1 MTKKTLTTFSF
12 DFITRTL
19 RTTGVL
25 LLIMFVVGIYYF
37 GFYDSLAMLSAGI
50 WSMVNLIF
58 LSALVRTVLRPG
70 SVDKLAAAGLALIKF
85 PLLYAAGYFLLTVD
99 VFRPVPLLIGFSMVL
114 VVMVLKAVARAIF
127 KLDENVINHESSSR
141 GLA

>member
-1 MTKKTLTTFSF
+1 MTKRTLTIFNF

-37 GFYDSLAMLSAGI
+37 GFYDSLAVLSAGI

-58 LSALVRTVLRPG
+58 LAALVRTALKPDG
-70 SVDKLAAAGLALIKF
+70 VDKLAAAGLALIKF
-85 PLLYAAGYFLLTVD
+85 PLLYAAGYFLLTVEI
-99 VFRPVPLLIGFSMVL
+99 FRPVPLLIGFSMVL
-114 VVMVLKAVARAIF
+114 VVMVLKAAARVML
-127 KLDENVINHESSSR
+127 KLDENVNNHENSSR

>member
-1 MTKKTLTTFSF
+1 MTKRTLTTFNF

-25 LLIMFVVGIYYF
+25 LLIVFVVGIYYF
-37 GFYDSLAMLSAGI
+37 GFYDSLAVLSAGI

-58 LSALVRTVLRPG
+58 LAALVRTALKPDG
-70 SVDKLAAAGLALIKF
+70 VDKLAAAGLALIKF
-85 PLLYAAGYFLLTVD
+85 PLLYAAGYFLLTVEF
-99 VFRPVPLLIGFSMVL
+99 FRPIPLLIGFSMVL
-114 VVMVLKAVARAIF
+114 VVMVLKAAARAF
-127 KLDENVINHESSSR
+127 LKLDENVINHESSSR